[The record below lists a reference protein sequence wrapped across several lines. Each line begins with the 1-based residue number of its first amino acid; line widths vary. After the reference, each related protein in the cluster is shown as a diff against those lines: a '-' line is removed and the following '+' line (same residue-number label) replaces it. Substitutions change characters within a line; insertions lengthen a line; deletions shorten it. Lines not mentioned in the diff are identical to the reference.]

1 MSAEKITL
9 ETPEGH
15 ILRGL
20 YSHTAPAENEFDHPV
35 EMVDVPLM
43 IMAHGFPH
51 SHMQAHKDLFGR
63 LDNICR
69 NVGIHTL
76 RFDFCG
82 SGTSDG
88 KAEDFT
94 LAQACA
100 NMELALTFAQEAGY
114 KRIMMTAEGLGA
126 IPAIRM
132 FPATSHALALLWP
145 VLDTRDYAQ
154 TLVNEKA
161 AVSDEL
167 MAELN
172 SFDIA
177 PILGRIKAPTLILQ
191 GALDERVPIEHL
203 DLARAWLR
211 NRRIE
216 ITTYHDGTHALPKD
230 NHRKFLYY
238 HYQQFLRKYV

>member
-20 YSHTAPAENEFDHPV
+20 YNHTAPAAHDMDASI
-35 EMVDVPLM
+35 EMVDAPLM
-43 IMAHGFPH
+43 IMAHGFPNA
-51 SHMQAHKDLFGR
+51 HMQAHNNLFGR

-69 NVGIHTL
+69 NANIHSL

-88 KAEDFT
+88 KAEEFT

-100 NMELALTFAQEAGY
+100 NMELVIALAREKGY
-114 KRIMMTAEGLGA
+114 KRIMMTAEGLGT
-126 IPAIRM
+126 IPAIM
-132 FPATSHALALLWP
+132 TLPLDSYALALLWP
-145 VLDTRDYAQ
+145 VLDGKDYM
-154 TLVNEKA
+154 EKILA
-161 AVSDEL
+161 EGAHIGPGL
-167 MAELN
+167 RAEL
-172 SFDIA
+172 DTLDLA
-177 PILGRIKAPTLILQ
+177 PILGRVKAPTLILQ
-191 GALDERVPIEHL
+191 GALDERVSIEHL
-203 DLARAWLR
+203 DLARAWFR

-216 ITTYHDGTHALPKD
+216 ITTYHDGTHGLPKD

-238 HYQQFLRKYV
+238 HYQQFLQKYV